1 MKLHWSPRSP
11 YVRKVMLS
19 VHELGLQDR
28 IEKQRTP
35 VAMSSVNMD
44 LRADNPLNK
53 IPSLV
58 LDDGLAIFDSLVI
71 CEYLDEL
78 AGGGKLIPRSGRAR
92 LETLRMHAL
101 GNGLLDLLILAR
113 NERDRPDSQRSDAHM
128 KAFLDKRLATLAR
141 LEKETGWLAST
152 PFGLGQITAGCA
164 LSYADFRFASE
175 PWRDAFPNL
184 AAWHRSFEARPSA
197 QATQFADG

>member
-19 VHELGLQDR
+19 AHELGLHSL

-53 IPSLV
+53 IPTLV
-58 LDDGLAIFDSLVI
+58 LDDGLAIFDSYVI
-71 CEYLDEL
+71 CEYLDDL
-78 AGGGKLIPRSGRAR
+78 AGGGRLIPAKGRAR
-92 LETLRMHAL
+92 LEALRMHAL
-101 GNGLLDLLILAR
+101 ASGLLDLLILGR
-113 NERDRPDSQRSDAHM
+113 NERDRPAGQRSDAHM
-128 KAFLDKRLATLAR
+128 AAFLDKRLATIAR
-141 LEKETGWLAST
+141 LDEEAGWLETTA
-152 PFGLGQITAGCA
+152 FGIGHVAVGCA
-164 LSYADFRFASE
+164 LSYADFRFSAE
-175 PWRDAFPNL
+175 PWRPHAPRL
-184 AAWHRSFEARPSA
+184 AQWHQGFEARPSA